1 MPRRKKVNKE
11 ERNIWKVGI
20 YCRLSS
26 DDGYNAESDSITN
39 QKEIIEYFLKKEENI
54 EIIDYYQDDGYS
66 GTTFNR
72 PDFKRMFNALVNGDI
87 NTIIVKDLSRFG
99 RNYIE
104 VGNYIEQIF
113 PLYNTRFIAVN
124 DNIDSFKDPKSVN
137 NIIVPFKN
145 LMNDEYARDISNK
158 VRSVLMT
165 KSLNGEWVG
174 GTCPYGYKKNPDNI
188 HQLIIDEEEA
198 PVVRKIFKMALDG
211 FGHIKIARFLN
222 DNGILCRK
230 EVQRRKKYKL
240 SMSSEDE
247 EIVYHWSTSTIG
259 KMVTSEIYIG
269 NLVWNRT
276 GSISYKDH
284 RQIYKPKSEWVIVE
298 GTHEG
303 IISVEDFNKIQETIK
318 ERLSKKKRPEKL
330 TIYKY
335 KIKCADC
342 GRSMCKMED
351 FRDGRTSSN
360 FYCRNYKTT
369 SSKCSPHKIKT
380 SELDSMVIEAILM
393 QIKSV
398 LNIEKTINKIKENS
412 KTTNKDEY
420 EKQILKLNNDID
432 KIKRLKKVA
441 YEDWKLERISKEEF
455 INYSNDYE
463 KSIENLNNEIK
474 VYENK
479 IESSLR
485 DIKEDEYWIEHF
497 RRNKKIK
504 SLSREVIEELID
516 CIYVH
521 EGGNIT
527 IKFKYQDEYERAL
540 KSIENEMEVA
550 V

>member
-420 EKQILKLNNDID
+420 EKQILKLNNDIY

>member
-26 DDGYNAESDSITN
+26 DDGDNAESDSITN

-240 SMSSEDE
+240 SMNAE
-247 EIVYHWSTSTIG
+247 EVEAKYNWSTSTIG

-276 GSISYKDH
+276 GSVSYKDH

-398 LNIEKTINKIKENS
+398 LNIEKTINKIKDNN

-516 CIYVH
+516 CIYIH

-540 KSIENEMEVA
+540 KSIENEKEVA

>member
-26 DDGYNAESDSITN
+26 DDGDNAESDSITN

-240 SMSSEDE
+240 SMNAE
-247 EIVYHWSTSTIG
+247 EVEAKYNWSTSTIG

-276 GSISYKDH
+276 GSVSYKDH

>member
-26 DDGYNAESDSITN
+26 DDGDNAESDSITN

-222 DNGILCRK
+222 DNGVLCRK

-240 SMSSEDE
+240 SMNAE
-247 EIVYHWSTSTIG
+247 EVESKYNWSTSTIG

-276 GSISYKDH
+276 GSVSYKDH

>member
-26 DDGYNAESDSITN
+26 DDGDNAESDSITN

-351 FRDGRTSSN
+351 LRDGRTSSN

>member
-26 DDGYNAESDSITN
+26 DDGDNAESDSITN

-479 IESSLR
+479 IEGSLR

>member
-26 DDGYNAESDSITN
+26 DDGDNAESDSITN

-398 LNIEKTINKIKENS
+398 LNIEKTINKIKENN